1 MDQTK
6 ITKLLR
12 LMKLLTGNVS
22 RTIDQLAVE
31 MGITPRTIYR
41 YIDTIRES
49 GFVVNKL
56 YGNVYAMGKVGRGL
70 SDFNKLIYFTEE
82 EAYIVAKM
90 INGIDNNNVLKRDLQ
105 RKLASIYDSTSIAN
119 YIDNTATAANV
130 EALADA
136 IKRKKQVVL
145 KHYESAHSDEAK
157 DRRVEPIEFTTN
169 MIDIWAY
176 DVENAD
182 NRMFKVARIQEVE
195 VTDDDWAFKSMHKVQ
210 RPDLF
215 RMTGSLNEIIS
226 LQLDTRAKSLLLEE
240 FPWAEKELRREN
252 GKWILTTRINS
263 LEGVTRFIL
272 GLAADIRILEGE
284 NLRDYIRTSDEQ
296 YIQNLCS
303 ILLRKSP
310 ACEQLF

>member
-70 SDFNKLIYFTEE
+70 SGFNKLIYFTEE

-119 YIDNTATAANV
+119 FIDNTATAANV

-240 FPWAEKELRREN
+240 FPLAEKELRREN

-263 LEGVTRFIL
+263 LEGATRFIL
-272 GLAADIRILEGE
+272 GLAADIKILEGE
-284 NLRDYIRTSDEQ
+284 NLRDYIRKYDEQ
-296 YIQNLCS
+296 YIHNL
-303 ILLRKSP
+303 
-310 ACEQLF
+310 

>member
-6 ITKLLR
+6 ISKLLR

-56 YGNVYAMGKVGRGL
+56 YGNVYAMGQVGRGL

-136 IKRKKQVVL
+136 IKRRKQVVL

-240 FPWAEKELRREN
+240 FPLAEKELRREN

-284 NLRDYIRTSDEQ
+284 NLRDYIRKYDEQ
-296 YIQNLCS
+296 YIQNL
-303 ILLRKSP
+303 
-310 ACEQLF
+310 

>member
-1 MDQTK
+1 
-6 ITKLLR
+6 
-12 LMKLLTGNVS
+12 MKLLTGNVS
-22 RTIDQLAVE
+22 RTIDQLATE
-31 MGITPRTIYR
+31 MGITSRTVYR
-41 YIDTIRES
+41 YIDTIREA

-70 SDFNKLIYFTEE
+70 SGFNKLIYFTEE

-119 YIDNTATAANV
+119 FIDNTATAANV

-136 IKRKKQVVL
+136 IKRRKQVVL

-210 RPDLF
+210 RLDLF

-240 FPWAEKELRREN
+240 FPLAEKELRREN

-272 GLAADIRILEGE
+272 GLAADIKILEGE
-284 NLRDYIRTSDEQ
+284 NLRDYIRKYDEQ
-296 YIQNLCS
+296 YIHNL
-303 ILLRKSP
+303 
-310 ACEQLF
+310 

>member
-22 RTIDQLAVE
+22 RTIDQLATE
-31 MGITPRTIYR
+31 MGITSRTVYR
-41 YIDTIRES
+41 YIDTIREA

-56 YGNVYAMGKVGRGL
+56 YGNVYAMGKVGRSL

-136 IKRKKQVVL
+136 IKRRKQVVL

-226 LQLDTRAKSLLLEE
+226 LQLDTRAKSLFLEE
-240 FPWAEKELRREN
+240 FPLAEKNLRREN

-284 NLRDYIRTSDEQ
+284 NLRDYIRKYDEQ
-296 YIQNLCS
+296 YIQNL
-303 ILLRKSP
+303 
-310 ACEQLF
+310 

>member
-6 ITKLLR
+6 ISKLLR

-22 RTIDQLAVE
+22 RTIDQLAKE
-31 MGITPRTIYR
+31 MGTAPRTIYR
-41 YIDTIRES
+41 YIDSIREA

-56 YGNVYAMGKVGRGL
+56 YGNVYAMGKVARGL

-82 EAYIVAKM
+82 EAYIVAKI
-90 INGIDNNNVLKRDLQ
+90 INSIDDNNVLKRDLQ
-105 RKLASIYDSTSIAN
+105 RKLASVYDSTSIAN
-119 YIDNTATAANV
+119 YIDNPVSAANV

-136 IKRKKQVVL
+136 IKRRKQVVL

-240 FPWAEKELRREN
+240 FPFAEKELRREN

-284 NLRDYIRTSDEQ
+284 NLRDYIRKYDEQ
-296 YIQNLCS
+296 YIQNL
-303 ILLRKSP
+303 
-310 ACEQLF
+310 

>member
-1 MDQTK
+1 
-6 ITKLLR
+6 
-12 LMKLLTGNVS
+12 MKLLTGNVS
-22 RTIDQLAVE
+22 RTIDQVATE
-31 MGITPRTIYR
+31 MGITSRTVYR
-41 YIDTIRES
+41 YIDTIREA

-56 YGNVYAMGKVGRGL
+56 YGKVYAMGKVGRGL

-136 IKRKKQVVL
+136 IKRRKQVVL

-240 FPWAEKELRREN
+240 FPLAEKELRREN

-284 NLRDYIRTSDEQ
+284 NLRDYIRKYDEQ
-296 YIQNLCS
+296 YIQNL
-303 ILLRKSP
+303 
-310 ACEQLF
+310 

>member
-22 RTIDQLAVE
+22 RTIDQLAAE
-31 MGITPRTIYR
+31 MGITSRTIYR
-41 YIDTIRES
+41 YIDTIREA

-130 EALADA
+130 EAIADV

-240 FPWAEKELRREN
+240 FPLAEKELRREN

-284 NLRDYIRTSDEQ
+284 NLRDYIRKYDEQ
-296 YIQNLCS
+296 YIQNL
-303 ILLRKSP
+303 
-310 ACEQLF
+310 

>member
-6 ITKLLR
+6 ISKLLR

-22 RTIDQLAVE
+22 RTIDQLAAE
-31 MGITPRTIYR
+31 MGITLRTIYR
-41 YIDTIRES
+41 YIDTIREA

-136 IKRKKQVVL
+136 IKRRKQVVL

-240 FPWAEKELRREN
+240 FPLAEKELRREN

-284 NLRDYIRTSDEQ
+284 NLRDYIRKYDEQ
-296 YIQNLCS
+296 YIQNL
-303 ILLRKSP
+303 
-310 ACEQLF
+310 

>member
-22 RTIDQLAVE
+22 RTIDQLATE
-31 MGITPRTIYR
+31 MGITSRTVYR
-41 YIDTIRES
+41 YIDTIREA

-70 SDFNKLIYFTEE
+70 SGFNKLIYFTEE

-119 YIDNTATAANV
+119 FIDNTATAANV

-136 IKRKKQVVL
+136 IKRRKQVVL

-240 FPWAEKELRREN
+240 FPLAEKELRREN

-272 GLAADIRILEGE
+272 GLAADIKILEGE
-284 NLRDYIRTSDEQ
+284 NLRDYIRKYDEQ
-296 YIQNLCS
+296 YIHNL
-303 ILLRKSP
+303 
-310 ACEQLF
+310 